1 MLREALADLESQL
14 SALPSSTCTVSTAST
29 PGDASSEAPSTA
41 TAAAEAS
48 TTDPDAAKTDATV
61 ARDNYRLELARAIL
75 KRRKESSKAWNA
87 ATDARAVALLRSIL

>member
-41 TAAAEAS
+41 AAEAS

-75 KRRKESSKAWNA
+75 K
-87 ATDARAVALLRSIL
+87 I